1 MPVYKKYFTHDLGN
15 DPKAYRPFVKT
26 DSKYFSIYDQERQ
39 ITHTHTHIMVIMY
52 ATVQSD

>member
-39 ITHTHTHIMVIMY
+39 ITHTHTHNGHNVCDCAI
-52 ATVQSD
+52 